1 MASTQPTPN
10 PQAILQCLQSPG
22 IPFYYSELAQD
33 FVIGSGPSTAF
44 GVQAVR
50 KKLLPLIAANF
61 NNLNPNDAG
70 PWLCDDAR
78 KWDVLLL
85 KIRPLITIS
94 LHEELRMKDQGEV
107 VEELKGDSEATL
119 HRKARQCLPQLV
131 ALYNANKWPHRMP
144 VSVVPRGTQLL
155 PPHLQHLDSA
165 IFRRLTY
172 ESGDTKVL
180 AMIDGTS
187 RAVSRNQTPVFED
200 ARGDFFKRGGAE
212 FVEPMDPV
220 EAWQLALN
228 LAVFGVLHSM
238 PLPYIRRDDAEA
250 LAREVARIIAACA
263 PVGRAEALRVV
274 QLTSDN
280 ELAPRTVGGWHK
292 QKRRHQPPCLVSGG
306 QILGGGGFHHPPSPD
321 WGRQAESLGAT
332 LGVSQQRTSGDNSP
346 LAGVPRLHPSR

>member
-1 MASTQPTPN
+1 MASNQPTPN

-50 KKLLPLIAANF
+50 EALLPLIAANI
-61 NNLNPNDAG
+61 NNMDPVGA
-70 PWLCDDAR
+70 WVCDDAR

-85 KIRPLITIS
+85 KVRPLITIPIRTELQMS
-94 LHEELRMKDQGEV
+94 EQGDAFEELR
-107 VEELKGDSEATL
+107 GDSDATK
-119 HRKARQCLPQLV
+119 HRKASQCLPQLV
-131 ALYNANKWPHRMP
+131 ALYNANKWSHRMP
-144 VSVVPRGTQLL
+144 ISVVPRGTQLL
-155 PPHLQHLDSA
+155 PPNLQHLDSA

-187 RAVSRNQTPVFED
+187 RAVGRGQTPVLED

-238 PLPYIRRDDAEA
+238 PLPHIRREDAEA

-263 PVGRAEALRVV
+263 PVGRDEALRVV

-280 ELAPRTVGGWHK
+280 ELARDHLVESINRNGDIDPRVLSVVDK
-292 QKRRHQPPCLVSGG
+292 Y
-306 QILGGGGFHHPPSPD
+306 LGEAGFTTSSSPD
-321 WGRQAESLGAT
+321 WGRQAETLGAT
-332 LGVSQQRTSGDNSP
+332 LGVSQQRTRGDNGP